1 MNIDLERG
9 LKEKASLVELVE
21 VCDVALSFIHERTQ
35 LFKLLRAY
43 SVCEEFNDIFNSSL
57 DRLQSLERVSDQI
70 QLALRDV
77 MSVKMVQAEINPFVK
92 IKAGLSSLTVSP
104 QYASRPIQSD

>member
-1 MNIDLERG
+1 MNVHFEYG
-9 LKEKASLVELVE
+9 PKEKALLRERVE

-43 SVCEEFNDIFNSSL
+43 SVCEDFNDIFNSSL
-57 DRLQSLERVSDQI
+57 ERLQDLERVSDQI

-77 MSVKMVQAEINPFVK
+77 MSVKDGAGG
-92 IKAGLSSLTVSP
+92 IKAVRKNQGRAFIPDGEPAV
-104 QYASRPIQSD
+104 R

>member
-1 MNIDLERG
+1 MNIDFERG
-9 LKEKASLVELVE
+9 LKEKASLGELVE

-57 DRLQSLERVSDQI
+57 ERLQDLDRVSDQI

-77 MSVKMVQAEINPFVK
+77 MSVKDGAGG
-92 IKAGLSSLTVSP
+92 IK
-104 QYASRPIQSD
+104 PIRKNQGRAFIPDGEPAVR